1 MNSKELIKEFI
12 LLELI
17 NDPNIKNLEDTDPLI
32 EAGIINSL
40 GMMKLIV
47 FLEEKFS
54 IQLTDEELIPE
65 NFESVK
71 TLSSMAANKMNQHR
85 G

>member
-1 MNSKELIKEFI
+1 MNLKELIKKFI

-71 TLSSMAANKMNQHR
+71 ALSSMAANKMNQHR